1 MTDWLTSIKCWLSLG
16 PLYFALFIIGFRL
29 SIREKDNG
37 FNYDTLSFVLWL
49 QLQIMAFYLLLLTL
63 YPVLLIVY
71 NLLYNTYLW
80 LVELFAKRVT
90 NKIMKMMTL
99 ITLDWIV
106 YKLACIGV
114 IGILLA
120 ITILIGYTYY
130 KMVYYSTVILLGYTK
145 F

>member
-1 MTDWLTSIKCWLSLG
+1 MTDWLTSAKCWLSLG
-16 PLYFALFIIGFRL
+16 PFYISLFIIGFRL

-37 FNYDTLSFVLWL
+37 FNYDTFSFVLWL
-49 QLQIMAFYLLLLTL
+49 QLQIMAFYILLLTL

-90 NKIMKMMTL
+90 HKIMKMLKL
-99 ITLDWIV
+99 ITLDWILW
-106 YKLACIGV
+106 KLACIGV
-114 IGILLA
+114 IFILLT
-120 ITILIGYTYY
+120 ITTLIGYTYY
-130 KMVYYSTVILLGYTK
+130 KMVYYATVILLGYTK